1 MQDPYLNT
9 NRFNIIK
16 EEHKL
21 TKDFLVSEYG
31 LTTNSECV
39 LADIGCGNGELINY
53 LITQFPKVSY
63 LGFDKNPEY
72 IKVAKSY
79 AGTKQAKFNVSD
91 VYDDIG
97 LKADIVICTGLIE
110 LFENPETV
118 VKSLIEHV
126 ASGGYLFMTGLFNDY
141 DVQLKYR
148 NNPEDEWS
156 SNFNQISKQ
165 SLRKLFANK
174 FYNCSFKD
182 MEIDLDL
189 PFNKRSPLR
198 TYTFKNQEGKTILT
212 NGLKI
217 IKNKTL
223 CCAKIKT

>member
-1 MQDPYLNT
+1 
-9 NRFNIIK
+9 
-16 EEHKL
+16 
-21 TKDFLVSEYG
+21 
-31 LTTNSECV
+31 
-39 LADIGCGNGELINY
+39 
-53 LITQFPKVSY
+53 
-63 LGFDKNPEY
+63 
-72 IKVAKSY
+72 
-79 AGTKQAKFNVSD
+79 
-91 VYDDIG
+91 
-97 LKADIVICTGLIE
+97 
-110 LFENPETV
+110 
-118 VKSLIEHV
+118 
-126 ASGGYLFMTGLFNDY
+126 MTGLFNDY

-174 FYNCSFKD
+174 FYDCSFKD

-198 TYTFKNQEGKTILT
+198 TYTFKNKEGKTILT